1 MASFESHY
9 EILGLEQG
17 ASLKEITSAYRK
29 LALKNHPDKNKG
41 DVNATERFQKISN
54 AHDILKD
61 EKARAHYD
69 AHFSRHKAAWEAQ
82 QAKQAKQQRRRQSA
96 NSRKIADL
104 EKKKA
109 MIEKVIRAQQD
120 EVQRLRS
127 SWATLHSGDIPQGF
141 EDYQSYGGDNEE
153 VYMAIR
159 DKLCEL
165 LLDLQM
171 KMQTANSVSA
181 QVNAALKGFQ

>member
-1 MASFESHY
+1 MASYESHY

-17 ASLKEITSAYRK
+17 ASLKEITIVYRK
-29 LALKNHPDKNKG
+29 LALKSHPDKNKE
-41 DVNATERFQKISN
+41 DANATEKFQKISN

-69 AHFSRHKAAWEAQ
+69 HNLSRHKAAWEAK
-82 QAKQAKQQRRRQSA
+82 QANEAKQQRRQSA
-96 NSRKIADL
+96 NSHKIAAL

-109 MIEKVIRAQQD
+109 MIERVIQAQQE

-127 SWATLHSGDIPQGF
+127 KWATLHSGEIPHGF
-141 EDYQSYGGDNEE
+141 EDFQSYGGDNEE

-159 DKLCEL
+159 EKLCEL
-165 LLDLQM
+165 LLDLQQ

-181 QVNAALKGFQ
+181 EVNAAIKEFQ